1 MKRPADWSEVR
12 RELVADCRVF
22 QVERSIAKSPVDG
35 SEHDFYRVLSRDW
48 VHIVPVTPDDKIVMV
63 RQYRHGSAEV
73 GLEVPGG
80 IVDAG
85 EEPAEAA
92 LRECLEETGYE
103 ARRIRSIGTS
113 NPNPAIHSHRLHAFF
128 ATEARKVSDIQKTA
142 TEQTEVELV
151 PIADVAQRL
160 RVGAIDHTLIAATL
174 WRFLDEYP

>member
-1 MKRPADWSEVR
+1 MKRPADWAEVR
-12 RELVADCRVF
+12 REQVADCRIF
-22 QVERSIAKSPVDG
+22 QVERSIARSPVDG

-48 VHIVPVTPDDKIVMV
+48 VHIVPVTPDEKIVMV

-103 ARRIRSIGTS
+103 ARHIRSIGTS
-113 NPNPAIHSHRLHAFF
+113 NPNPGIHSHQLHAFSAIE
-128 ATEARKVSDIQKTA
+128 ATKVSEIKNTP

-151 PIADVAQRL
+151 PIADIAALL
-160 RVGAIDHTLIAATL
+160 RAGAIDHTLVIATL
-174 WRFLDEYP
+174 WRFLDEYR